1 MPARH
6 ESFHGHSAGLSCRF
20 HGAVRLSRHFHVG
33 VGPSCHFFGV
43 GHEWVT
49 GWSERRSNATSK
61 SREGSIYGS
70 YLQFSEQ
77 YF

>member
-6 ESFHGHSAGLSCRF
+6 ASFRGHFAGLSGHF

-33 VGPSCHFFGV
+33 AGPLCHFFGA

-49 GWSERRSNATSK
+49 GWSERRSHATSN
-61 SREGSIYGS
+61 SREGWIYGS